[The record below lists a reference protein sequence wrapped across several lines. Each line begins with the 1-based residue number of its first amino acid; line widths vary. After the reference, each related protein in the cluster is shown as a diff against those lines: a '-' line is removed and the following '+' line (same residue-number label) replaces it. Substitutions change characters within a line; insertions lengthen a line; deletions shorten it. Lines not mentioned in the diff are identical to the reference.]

1 MVTYSLDFR
10 EETLIIGLLAAAFAA
25 AYLAWKHAR
34 GARAGAWA
42 AYDEIHT
49 HRTQSEDD
57 PHGDQFEWANENDGS
72 GE

>member
-10 EETLIIGLLAAAFAA
+10 EEEIILGLSAATFAA

-34 GARAGAWA
+34 DARAGAWA
-42 AYDEIHT
+42 TYEEIHS

-57 PHGDQFEWANENDGS
+57 THGDQFEWANENDGS